1 MAGMRCVDDSRQNV
15 VSVTVV
21 VAESRGEWDFRE
33 PRNPDPRASTLP
45 PSCRPGRMSDSGSE
59 HESKIFRYG
68 DEL

>member
-33 PRNPDPRASTLP
+33 PRNPDPRASTW
-45 PSCRPGRMSDSGSE
+45 
-59 HESKIFRYG
+59 
-68 DEL
+68 